1 MASDSEK
8 QAVVN
13 ALQVLDLQDKAL
25 LGAISLLASKPKD
38 EELPAEA
45 IYDLQM
51 LAVRML
57 QTGGVPAARATLE
70 LLAAQRL
77 PAPVLEDVRT
87 SLSKLATQQPDPDA
101 AAQTALAIANQ
112 HRAAMNELA
121 ACALAWAD
129 GKPLPEGSRLQSIG
143 SLFWD
148 GSVMRTFLMRFEA
161 DANREAAEGFTR
173 LALLLDDS
181 LAAEFMVGKL
191 QGALQLRAAYGLC
204 TVAVDRFPTWLPLR
218 VQRISLGIESKLA
231 PEGQLGE
238 DLTYVAGHAPE
249 GDERRQWARD
259 LIEKTRKR

>member
-1 MASDSEK
+1 MASDSDK

-25 LGAISLLASKPKD
+25 LGAISLLASKPID
-38 EELPAEA
+38 VELPAEA

-57 QTGGVPAARATLE
+57 QAGGVPAARATLE
-70 LLAAQRL
+70 VLAAQRL
-77 PAPVLEDVRT
+77 PAPVLEDVRA
-87 SLSKLATQQPDPDA
+87 SLAKLASQAADPDG

-129 GKPLPEGSRLQSIG
+129 EKPLPEGSRLQSIG

-148 GSVMRTFLMRFEA
+148 GSVMRTFMMRFEA
-161 DANREAAEGFTR
+161 EANKEAADGFAR
-173 LALLLDDS
+173 LTLLLDDS
-181 LAAEFMVGKL
+181 LAAEFVVGKL
-191 QGALQLRAAYGLC
+191 QQALQLRAAYALC
-204 TVAVDRFPTWLPLR
+204 TVAVDKFPTWLPLR

-231 PEGQLGE
+231 PEGQLAA
-238 DLTYVAGHAPE
+238 DLNYVADHAPE

-259 LIEKTRKR
+259 LIAKTAKR